1 MGACCCSLGYDYAF
15 KIFFHLQPIPY
26 AGVDGASI
34 VPCQQACDM
43 LAECRDWLQ
52 VPSTWRPV
60 LEDPAT
66 LQLFLD
72 FYATTKPPLSSMA
85 LECLVR
91 IPWKLL
97 QPTKPGLKAASSMLR
112 SKMLSWKTSAL
123 TTAYKLLVCVCVAV

>member
-1 MGACCCSLGYDYAF
+1 MPRLTTCFIEGC
-15 KIFFHLQPIPY
+15 H
-26 AGVDGASI
+26 
-34 VPCQQACDM
+34 
-43 LAECRDWLQ
+43 WLQ

-91 IPWKLL
+91 SPE
-97 QPTKPGLKAASSMLR
+97 
-112 SKMLSWKTSAL
+112 
-123 TTAYKLLVCVCVAV
+123 